1 MGAAAA
7 SVARLRGVL
16 AEHFEFDRP
25 RNVASACVAMVLLCG
40 LVSLALGQ
48 DRNWDLR
55 NYHLYNAY
63 AWLNDR
69 LGHDLAAAQ
78 LQSYFTPLLD
88 VPYFWMA
95 TRWAASSAGFVLGA
109 FHGLAFAG
117 AAAVAWRALEGQ
129 PRRSRL
135 APLLAL
141 AGCAGAAFLSGLGN
155 TMGDNAT
162 AVPVLAAIFLLLPQ
176 SGADRAN
183 PLPRILLAGILLGAA
198 VGLKLTNAP
207 YAVGMGVAVMAFP
220 PTRMSRLKA
229 VVLLAGGTVASFLV
243 VAGPWFWSVWETFG
257 NPLFPQFNAGFRAP
271 LAQPIS
277 VADSK
282 WGPQGWGEALA
293 WPLLFTIDPDRVSNS
308 PLPQLIWA
316 VLYPVGLCWLGW
328 LLWRRW
334 RGPSSSPA
342 SVASP
347 ALGFLLVFV
356 PVSFVAWM
364 LVFGIYRYLVVLELL
379 APLLLWLGLK
389 PVFPRAARYVVL
401 GCVSVSLL
409 GWNTWGHAGWGE
421 RGFSVQTPKLQ
432 GPADTTTVAMVGGAP
447 MAWMVAFLPGEFAF
461 VSLASNF
468 PESPGYVA
476 RVREMMGDR
485 GGDNYAIIPAAVDK
499 RVARMKQIDSILA
512 SLGMSGGAG
521 DCGILHW
528 LVERTGFDAQVAPM
542 AADGDDACRLEVPTA
557 RRLDVGAEN
566 LALANNADQAV
577 RTYGIRLDVE
587 GCRVYE
593 AYIGDDALPYQWC
606 PLELTGPP

>member
-1 MGAAAA
+1 MGAAATL
-7 SVARLRGVL
+7 VARLRGVL
-16 AEHFEFDRP
+16 AGYFEFDRP
-25 RNVASACVAMVLLCG
+25 RNVAIACVMVALLCG

-69 LGHDLAAAQ
+69 LSHDLAAAQ

-95 TRWAASSAGFVLGA
+95 TRWSAPSAGFVLGA

-117 AAAVAWRALEGQ
+117 AAAVAWRVLEHH

-176 SGADRAN
+176 SGSDRAN
-183 PLPRILLAGILLGAA
+183 PLPRILLAGVLLGAA

-207 YAVGMGVAVMAFP
+207 YAVGMGMAVMAFP

-229 VVLLAGGTVASFLV
+229 VVLLAGGALASFLV

-282 WGPQGWGEALA
+282 WGPQGWAEALA
-293 WPLLFTIDPDRVSNS
+293 WPLLFTVDPDRVSNS
-308 PLPQLIWA
+308 PLPQVIWA
-316 VLYPVGLCWLGW
+316 ALYLVGLGRLGW
-328 LLWRRW
+328 LLLRRW
-334 RGPSSSPA
+334 RRPSSPPV
-342 SVASP
+342 VANP

-421 RGFSVQTPKLQ
+421 RGFSVQVPELR
-432 GPADTTTVAMVGGAP
+432 GPEATTTVALVGGAP
-447 MAWMVAFLPGEFAF
+447 MAWMVPFLPGEFAF

-468 PESPGYVA
+468 PESPAYVA
-476 RVREMMGDR
+476 RVREMMVDR

-499 RVARMKQIDSILA
+499 RVARMRRIDSILA

-521 DCGILHW
+521 DCGTLNW
-528 LVERTGFDAQVAPM
+528 LIERAGFDAQVARVPT
-542 AADGDDACRLEVPTA
+542 GGGDACRLEVPPA
-557 RRLDVGAEN
+557 RRLDLAAEN
-566 LALANNADQAV
+566 LALANNAERAV
-577 RTYGIRLDVE
+577 LGYGIRLDVQR
-587 GCRVYE
+587 CRVYE
-593 AYIGDDALPYQWC
+593 AYIGGDALPYQWC
-606 PLELTGPP
+606 PLELAGAP